1 MSGEKKNKNLLG
13 LWDCMGI
20 GIGQI
25 IGSGIMVF
33 TGMVIGMTGYGVPWA
48 FLAAAAVVIIQII
61 PQAIQSSAMPVKG
74 GSYVYVREFLGK
86 KIGFFYLTT
95 TVISSCI
102 IASMAIS
109 FGEYT
114 AALIPGVSVTMVAF
128 LILTLCYILNLI
140 GLKTAA
146 RAQGFMVA
154 CLMLALFLFIAFG
167 LPKVD
172 DFSFLA
178 DPERIFP
185 NGFGSFFGGVT
196 MLTFATQGA
205 KFLMENGD
213 QVENPGKTLPQAM
226 IGSTVLVALFYAFIA
241 VVAVGVLPLEQT
253 ANQSLVNTAKAI
265 FPPAVYIFFVVG
277 GAMFAL
283 ATTLNGS
290 FAWMPQ
296 GLFVA
301 AREGWIH
308 PVFKKTNKAGTPWLL
323 LTIFYVINAY
333 IILADADVTFISLL
347 GTGVTMIANVI
358 PALAC
363 VTFLQRRPD
372 LYEKSYIKLPK
383 PVYYAFCIIF
393 IVVALYLSSRNFA
406 KMTPAVWAALAAFCI
421 IVPAY
426 SAVQEKKLEAR
437 KKENN

>member
-1 MSGEKKNKNLLG
+1 MNESSKKLG
-13 LWDCMGI
+13 FWDCMGI

-33 TGMVIGMTGYGVPWA
+33 TGLVIGMTGYGVPWA
-48 FLAAAAVVIIQII
+48 FLAAALVVIIQII
-61 PQAIQSSAMPVKG
+61 PQAIQSSAMPVRG
-74 GSYVYVREFLGK
+74 GSYVYVKEFLGK
-86 KIGFFYLTT
+86 KIGFFYLCT
-95 TVISSCI
+95 TVLSSCI

-114 AALIPGVSVTMVAF
+114 AALIPGASVTLVAF
-128 LILTLCYILNLI
+128 IILTICYALNVI

-146 RAQGFMVA
+146 KAQNIMVA

-167 LPKVD
+167 ITKVD
-172 DFSFLA
+172 DFTFLA

-196 MLTFATQGA
+196 LLTFATQGA

-213 QVENPGKTLPQAM
+213 QVEDPGRTLPKAM
-226 IGSTVLVALFYAFIA
+226 IGSTIVVAIFYAFTAI
-241 VVAVGVLPLEQT
+241 VAVGVLPLEQT
-253 ANQSLVNTAKAI
+253 AGQSLVNTAKAI
-265 FPPAVYIFFVVG
+265 FPSWIYIFFVVG

-296 GLFVA
+296 GLHVA
-301 AREGWIH
+301 AMEGWIH
-308 PVFKKTNKAGTPWLL
+308 PVFKKTNKAGVPWLL
-323 LTIFYVINAY
+323 LTIFYAINAF
-333 IILADADVTFISLL
+333 IILTDADVSFISLL

-372 LYEKSYIKLPK
+372 LYEKSAIKVPK
-383 PVYYAFCIIF
+383 PLYYVLCVIF
-393 IVVALYLSSRNFA
+393 IIVALYLSSRNFA
-406 KMTPAVWAALAAFCI
+406 KLTPAVWAALAAFCV
-421 IVPAY
+421 IVPVY
-426 SAVQEKKLEAR
+426 SIHQEKKLNAR
-437 KKENN
+437 KEK